1 MSELAE
7 CAGNERCLDVQD
19 TEMLKLKIMEFF
31 NFFFFFQLLQKTLN
45 IKLYY
50 SNSNTWEWWGLHTE
64 SSPYSSSC
72 ILHRQTVSA
81 AGVWKHLTA
90 HHRESGT

>member
-50 SNSNTWEWWGLHTE
+50 SNSNTWE
-64 SSPYSSSC
+64 
-72 ILHRQTVSA
+72 
-81 AGVWKHLTA
+81 
-90 HHRESGT
+90 